1 MLLSVVRDR
10 SSRNDRERQDVSE
23 RAKSGDWRFWREGW
37 DLILHHR
44 FFSSLVDSTTL
55 AYVLSTLNKRYNYG
69 LDLYLLS
76 IDEGIVGYRDD
87 SLVTVKQN
95 AIDYGLPL
103 ETISYKVGDNVNN
116 H

>member
-1 MLLSVVRDR
+1 M
-10 SSRNDRERQDVSE
+10 
-23 RAKSGDWRFWREGW
+23 
-37 DLILHHR
+37 ILHHR

-103 ETISYKVGDNVNN
+103 EIISYKVGDNVNN